1 MRPCPLL
8 DSLTSGINRFLEA
21 RRYGIAC
28 CLLRECRADVNSCQR
43 SQCPFPV
50 SLKPMHSA
58 HCVCLFLSPN
68 PSLPASTRLATPA
81 LAFRLPLP

>member
-1 MRPCPLL
+1 MK
-8 DSLTSGINRFLEA
+8 LTAIE
-21 RRYGIAC
+21 
-28 CLLRECRADVNSCQR
+28 CLLRECQADVNSCQR
-43 SQCPFPV
+43 LQCPFPV

-81 LAFRLPLP
+81 LAFRSHKHRRQAP